1 MSTVDKALSLLGR
14 FDSATPEIGLSEMA
28 KAAGFD
34 KATTR
39 RLLVALAGRELVEQD
54 PVSRRYRLG
63 PAVVRLARLR
73 EEAFPLAEVAR
84 PVVDELSADIGETVH
99 VTELSGTRL
108 TTVYV
113 RESSRAI
120 RVSVDVGESLPFHCT
135 ASGFAVLAFGSDSLR
150 REIFARP
157 MAAMT
162 PHSLTTVRALQAQID
177 AGRKKGY
184 TTCDQGYEEGVYS
197 VAAPILAAPDRL
209 FGAISIASPT
219 SRVDRKMIESHGRA
233 VTAAAARLAAALG
246 ARSGA
251 RNL

>member
-84 PVVDELSADIGETVH
+84 PIVDELSADIGETVH

-113 RESSRAI
+113 RESSRA
-120 RVSVDVGESLPFHCT
+120 
-135 ASGFAVLAFGSDSLR
+135 
-150 REIFARP
+150 
-157 MAAMT
+157 
-162 PHSLTTVRALQAQID
+162 
-177 AGRKKGY
+177 
-184 TTCDQGYEEGVYS
+184 
-197 VAAPILAAPDRL
+197 
-209 FGAISIASPT
+209 
-219 SRVDRKMIESHGRA
+219 
-233 VTAAAARLAAALG
+233 
-246 ARSGA
+246 
-251 RNL
+251 